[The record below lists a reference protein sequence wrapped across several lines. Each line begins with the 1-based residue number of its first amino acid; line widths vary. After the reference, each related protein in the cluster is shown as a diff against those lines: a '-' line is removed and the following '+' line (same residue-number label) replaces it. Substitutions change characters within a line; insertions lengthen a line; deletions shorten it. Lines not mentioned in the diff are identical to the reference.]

1 MNHEE
6 DFELE
11 PQDRAWTDAFREAI
25 HAEAEKPAS
34 FWTAQRAAIRGRMN
48 PTGPRASAW
57 MAFASVAALCLFAVL
72 MLSGV
77 KTPTTVR
84 TVPPETQTAV
94 VQSEDQ
100 LLKQVQET
108 IDNPMPDSFAPIDL
122 LAQDMDKQFKANQK
136 LAKQ

>member
-6 DFELE
+6 DFQLE
-11 PQDRAWTDAFREAI
+11 PQDRAWTDAFRAAI

-34 FWTAQRAAIRGRMN
+34 FWTAQRAVIRGRL
-48 PTGPRASAW
+48 TSRSHRSSAW

-77 KTPTTVR
+77 KTPAVR
-84 TVPPETQTAV
+84 PVQPETRTTAA
-94 VQSEDQ
+94 VQNDDKLISE
-100 LLKQVQET
+100 VQET

-122 LAQDMDKQFKANQK
+122 LAQDMDKQFKANHK